1 MSPTLIW
8 DKSFAPEI
16 IPVLNKID
24 SIDADKESAK
34 KQIFNLIGS
43 SQDEIFEISAKTGN
57 GVSELL
63 KAIPELVNPPVQKTK
78 HANALIFDSFFDSY
92 RGVVASVRVFGDEIN
107 MNQKLKLVNSRYTF
121 EPTEMGY
128 FDLKF
133 NPSEKLSSGE
143 VGYIITCLL
152 YTSPSPRD
160 GLLSRMPSSA

>member
-1 MSPTLIW
+1 M
-8 DKSFAPEI
+8 
-16 IPVLNKID
+16 D

-43 SQDEIFEISAKTGN
+43 SEDEIFEISAKTGS

-121 EPTEMGY
+121 EPTEMG
-128 FDLKF
+128 
-133 NPSEKLSSGE
+133 LSL
-143 VGYIITCLL
+143 IHI
-152 YTSPSPRD
+152 
-160 GLLSRMPSSA
+160 